1 MNKNFSLK
9 KGRLAPAIL
18 FLCSIFLHSCTE
30 EMPILT
36 PLSDP
41 NTSSIVLNIQNKTYK
56 VVNRLPG
63 YVFFANVT
71 VGSGN
76 ALYSQYNIS
85 GSNGSQTNAID
96 YVLTFGPENAN
107 SGNYVFGT
115 SQLTFNNKTYTT
127 TNASGKAV
135 IKIDALDT
143 YVNTA
148 SGSFAYY
155 LYDKVLSPTDSVYV
169 TGTFNVIK

>member
-1 MNKNFSLK
+1 MSISFIKCK
-9 KGRLAPAIL
+9 RHLAVVTLIL
-18 FLCSIFLHSCTE
+18 CGIFLQSCTE

-41 NTSSIVLNIQNKTYK
+41 NISSVVLNIQNKTYR
-56 VVNRLPG
+56 VVNKLPG

-76 ALYSQYNIS
+76 SLYSQYNIS
-85 GSNGSQTNAID
+85 GSNSSQTNAID
-96 YVLTFGPENAN
+96 YVLTFGPDNAN
-107 SGNYVFGT
+107 SNNYVFGS

-127 TNASGKAV
+127 TNVSGKAV
-135 IKIDALDT
+135 IKINSLDT
-143 YVNTA
+143 YANTA

-155 LYDKVLSPTDSVYV
+155 LYDKVTSPTDSVYV

>member
-1 MNKNFSLK
+1 MSIIFIKCNRHIAVVTLLLC
-9 KGRLAPAIL
+9 GM
-18 FLCSIFLHSCTE
+18 FLQSCTE

-41 NTSSIVLNIQNKTYK
+41 NTSRIVLNIKYKTYK
-56 VVNRLPG
+56 IIDKLPG

-76 ALYSQYNIS
+76 TLYSQYNVS
-85 GSNGSQTNAID
+85 GSNSSQTNAID
-96 YVLTFGPENAN
+96 YLLTFGPDSVNT
-107 SGNYVFGT
+107 SNYVFGT

-127 TNASGKAV
+127 TNKSGKAI
-135 IKIDALDT
+135 IKVDALDT

-155 LYDKVLSPTDSVYV
+155 LYDNVLSPTDSIYV
-169 TGTFNVIK
+169 TGTFNIIK